1 MIVFI
6 FIIVLTIAIA
16 MITDISG
23 NGLALIYLNHISNS
37 NSINNN
43 INTTLIRNINSVIYN
58 LNNSQDSNRVI
69 SRNTMNAVMNAII
82 SGMNIM
88 NLNNYVTSN
97 ITSSNITSS
106 NITSLNITSSNITSL
121 NNNDDEIINNAINS
135 GASIIYLNNLPSITQ
150 NNVANSIISNINN
163 LINCLNNS
171 TSNQDNIYSM
181 NAIISAINIINLNN

>member
-1 MIVFI
+1 
-6 FIIVLTIAIA
+6 

-23 NGLALIYLNHISNS
+23 NGLALIYLNYISNS

-106 NITSLNITSSNITSL
+106 NITSSNITSL

-181 NAIISAINIINLNN
+181 NAIISAINVINLNN

>member
-1 MIVFI
+1 
-6 FIIVLTIAIA
+6 

-43 INTTLIRNINSVIYN
+43 INSTLIRNINSVIYN

-106 NITSLNITSSNITSL
+106 NITSLN
-121 NNNDDEIINNAINS
+121 NNDDEIINNAINS

-163 LINCLNNS
+163 LITCLNNS
-171 TSNQDNIYSM
+171 TSNQDNISSM

>member
-171 TSNQDNIYSM
+171 TSNQDNISSM
-181 NAIISAINIINLNN
+181 NAIISAINVINLNN